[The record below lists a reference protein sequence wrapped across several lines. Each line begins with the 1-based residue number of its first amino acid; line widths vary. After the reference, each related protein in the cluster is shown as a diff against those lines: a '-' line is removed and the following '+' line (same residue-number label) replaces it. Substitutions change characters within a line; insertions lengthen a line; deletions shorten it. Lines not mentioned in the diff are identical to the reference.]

1 MPHRSP
7 HHLHR
12 PARVLSLVA
21 VLLSLVAATGLT
33 RGASVAGAAV
43 EHGLGY
49 SATVLGFTSW
59 YGSYH
64 LGDVGA
70 AWCIDHGSHAPD
82 AAYGYEPTTVDDVPE
97 ATRRSVAWAVG
108 RYGQGPD
115 RVTAAALMLVAHDLM
130 GAVYPHGRI
139 DVDAL
144 APRNLGGFGSDG
156 PEVITRAR
164 SIKADALSHAALV
177 APLEL
182 SIEMTPAAAGAPGTA
197 IARVVD
203 HAGTPIAGVDVS
215 VAATGPLMTSA
226 SDAMTGPDGTAR
238 FAYTAVVG
246 ENRLDAAA
254 VLPDPVLH
262 AFASTTH
269 RAQRVAVPATVRL
282 SAVAG
287 FEVLAPTTT
296 TTSTS
301 TSTSTTVP
309 PTTTTAPP
317 PTTTT
322 TTTSA
327 PPA

>member
-1 MPHRSP
+1 
-7 HHLHR
+7 
-12 PARVLSLVA
+12 
-21 VLLSLVAATGLT
+21 
-33 RGASVAGAAV
+33 
-43 EHGLGY
+43 
-49 SATVLGFTSW
+49 
-59 YGSYH
+59 
-64 LGDVGA
+64 
-70 AWCIDHGSHAPD
+70 
-82 AAYGYEPTTVDDVPE
+82 
-97 ATRRSVAWAVG
+97 
-108 RYGQGPD
+108 
-115 RVTAAALMLVAHDLM
+115 MLVAHDLM

-182 SIEMTPAAAGAPGTA
+182 SIEMTPAPAGAPSTA
-197 IARVVD
+197 LAKVVD

-215 VAATGPLMTSA
+215 VASTGPLMTNA
-226 SDAMTGPDGTAR
+226 SNAMTGPDGTAR

-246 ENRLDAAA
+246 ENRLDATAL
-254 VLPDPVLH
+254 LPDPVLH

-282 SAVAG
+282 IAVAG

-296 TTSTS
+296 TS
-301 TSTSTTVP
+301 STSTTTTVP
-309 PTTTTAPP
+309 PSTTTAPP

-327 PPA
+327 PPATTAPSTTTVPTTTTVATTTTTAVAAHTATRSLPRTGGSSAALASMGLGLILVGSAVRAAGRRPD